1 MKSLIFFVLVVCGVF
16 IAAVASP
23 DLGFYLF
30 IGVFAALLIFKF
42 GKRNSAKDS
51 LEAGPDPSEGWKLGR
66 IGKAVK
72 AVRKKEMTVAQA
84 SVHFNVTEKSIRALH
99 YLDTY

>member
-1 MKSLIFFVLVVCGVF
+1 MRSLKISALVLCAVFV
-16 IAAVASP
+16 AAATWP

-30 IGVFAALLIFKF
+30 LGVFAALLIFWF
-42 GKRNSAKDS
+42 GKRKSAKGSLADLDS
-51 LEAGPDPSEGWKLGR
+51 SAGWKLGR

-72 AVRKKEMTVAQA
+72 AVRRKEMTVAQA